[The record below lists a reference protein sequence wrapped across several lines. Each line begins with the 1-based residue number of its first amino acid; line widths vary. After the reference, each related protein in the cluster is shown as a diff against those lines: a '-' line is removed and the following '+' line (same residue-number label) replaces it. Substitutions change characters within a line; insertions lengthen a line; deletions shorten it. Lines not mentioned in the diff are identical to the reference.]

1 MKPAIQIESDRVNR
15 SPRRPPRIA
24 LWALGFRPFYLGG
37 ALFGS
42 IAMLLW
48 LGALAGWPLLD
59 SASYMSGTLWHVH
72 EMIFGFG
79 AAIVTGFLLTAVRA
93 WTSTNPAHGAGLA
106 ALWLLW
112 LAGRIM
118 MWRGAGPLGAIV
130 DVAFLPVV
138 ALVLLRVLL
147 RAKNLHN
154 VFLPVALGLLALLN
168 ALFHVWATD
177 GHGDWALRSGWLAVG
192 MLVLFVTIIGGRI
205 IPAFTANAVPGF
217 SAKRWRFVEAAVIP
231 ATLLAFLLDA
241 LGAPWPAIVAA
252 CAAAAAVHGLRL
264 GGWRSWCV
272 GNRPILL
279 ILHIAYAGIPAG
291 FVMLALAAPGI
302 APHSVAIHMFT
313 VGVIGCA
320 IIAMITRTARGHTG
334 RELVAGRIE
343 LACYGLF
350 ILATLIRVLG
360 PWLAP
365 RFTMDWID
373 VSGLCWAAALILY
386 CVRYAAWLFL
396 ARADGKPG

>member
-1 MKPAIQIESDRVNR
+1 MKSAIKIESDRVN
-15 SPRRPPRIA
+15 SSPRIA

-42 IAMLLW
+42 LAMLLW
-48 LGALAGWPLLD
+48 LGALAGWPVLD
-59 SASYMSGTLWHVH
+59 STSYMSGTLWHVH

-79 AAIVTGFLLTAVRA
+79 AAIVAGFLLTAVRA

-112 LAGRIM
+112 LAGRIL
-118 MWRGAGPLGAIV
+118 MWRGVGPLGAIV

-147 RAKNLHN
+147 KAKNRHN
-154 VFLPVALGLLALLN
+154 VFLPLALGLLALLN
-168 ALFHVWATD
+168 ALFHVWASH
-177 GHGDWALRSGWLAVG
+177 GHGDWALRSAWLAVG

-205 IPAFTANAVPGF
+205 IPSFTANAVPGL
-217 SAKRWRFVEAAVIP
+217 SAKRWRFVEATVMP

-241 LGAPWPAIVAA
+241 LGAPSALIVAA
-252 CAAAAAVHGLRL
+252 SIAAAAVQGLRL
-264 GGWRSWCV
+264 GGWRSWRV

-291 FVMLALAAPGI
+291 FVMLALAALGV
-302 APHSVAIHMFT
+302 APHSLAIHTFT
-313 VGVIGCA
+313 VGAVGCA

-334 RELVAGRIE
+334 RELVAGRAE
-343 LACYGLF
+343 LACYGL
-350 ILATLIRVLG
+350 IVLAALIRVLG

-365 RFTMDWID
+365 QLTMTWIYA
-373 VSGLCWAAALILY
+373 SGLCWATALVLY
-386 CVRYAAWLFL
+386 CIRYAAWLFL
-396 ARADGKPG
+396 SRADGKPG